1 MNCHQRRRA
10 DRTLVALLLF
20 LLAYGI
26 PAAGQVTYRQNPVL
40 AETQAVSNQHE
51 FAFARL
57 MYNGTNAGGWGPRW
71 QVDWPEAETHLLQ
84 GLSRLTRLNTN
95 PDGVLVRLTD
105 DEIFDY
111 PWLYAVEVGSL
122 SLSSYEAER
131 MREYLLRGGFL
142 MVDDF
147 HGPAQ
152 WHNFAYA
159 MKQVFPNRQ
168 IENISV
174 DDSLFEILYD
184 INQRK
189 QIPGIRAL
197 SSGQTWERGGRV
209 ARWRGIRDDSGRIM
223 IAINFNMDLGDAWEH
238 ADWPDY
244 PQEYSALA
252 YRFAV
257 NYVLY
262 SMTH

>member
-1 MNCHQRRRA
+1 MVGHHYYRIVKTLLLVLLTCG
-10 DRTLVALLLF
+10 LVAPRIG
-20 LLAYGI
+20 LAQT
-26 PAAGQVTYRQNPVL
+26 AA
-40 AETQAVSNQHE
+40 NQHE

-57 MYNGTNAGGWGPRW
+57 IYNGTDTGGWGPRW
-71 QVDWPEAETHLLQ
+71 QVDWPEAENHLLQ
-84 GLSRLTRLNTN
+84 GLSRLTRLDSN
-95 PDGVLVRLTD
+95 PEGVLVQLND
-105 DEIFDY
+105 DEIYDY

-122 SLSSYEAER
+122 SLSAFEAKR

-147 HGPAQ
+147 HGPEQ
-152 WHNFAYA
+152 WYNFEVA
-159 MKQVFPNRQ
+159 MKRVFPERI
-168 IENISV
+168 IENIPV
-174 DDSLFEILYD
+174 DDSIFEILYD
-184 INQRK
+184 INERQ

-197 SSGQTWERGGRV
+197 SGGQTWERGGRI
-209 ARWRGIRDDSGRIM
+209 ARWRGIRDDQGRIM
-223 IAINFNMDLGDAWEH
+223 VAINFNMDMGDAWEH

-244 PQEYSALA
+244 PQHYSALA